1 MAKSFAGTSVLMKR
15 HCPHLW
21 LLKDGDHR
29 LSLYKHRIARS
40 ICDFPAAQ
48 LPR

>member
-15 HCPHLW
+15 HCPRLW
-21 LLKDGDHR
+21 LLKDSDHR
-29 LSLYKHRIARS
+29 LRLDKHRRR

-48 LPR
+48 LPL